1 MKKIIIILSTILL
14 IVDFIIKYMVTN
26 FMMLHQSIKIIPN
39 FLDITYI
46 KNLGG
51 AFNILEGNK
60 WFFIIIAV
68 VSLVF
73 IVKYIFM
80 DRNITKIDAISYS
93 LIFSGIVGN
102 LFDRIIYG
110 GVIDYIHF
118 NIFGNDMPIFNFS
131 DMCIVF
137 GVIMV
142 MYILI
147 FKGDIN
153 ENIYSRK

>member
-1 MKKIIIILSTILL
+1 MKKIIFIISPILL
-14 IVDFIIKYMVTN
+14 IIDYIIKYLITN
-26 FMMLHQSIKIIPN
+26 FMNMYQSIKIIPK

-46 KNLGG
+46 KNYGG

-60 WFFIIIAV
+60 WFFIVIAV
-68 VSLVF
+68 LSLIF

-80 DRNITKIDAISYS
+80 DRNISKLDAISYS
-93 LIFSGIVGN
+93 LIFSGIIGN

-118 NIFGNDMPIFNFS
+118 TIFGNDMPIFNFS
-131 DMCIVF
+131 DMCIVI

-142 MYILI
+142 MYVLL
-147 FKGDIN
+147 FKGDFN

>member
-14 IVDFIIKYMVTN
+14 IIDFIIKYMVTN

-60 WFFIIIAV
+60 LFFILISI
-68 VSLVF
+68 VSLIF

-80 DRNITKIDAISYS
+80 DRNITKLDAISYS

-102 LFDRIIYG
+102 LMDRIIHG

-118 NIFGNDMPIFNFS
+118 TIFGNDMPIFNFS
-131 DMCIVF
+131 DMCIVI
-137 GVIMV
+137 GVVLV
-142 MYILI
+142 MYVLI

-153 ENIYSRK
+153 ENNYSRK